1 MKNCNA
7 QIKYLQHENL
17 TAYESVN
24 LARTES
30 MAANESKKEVEE
42 ERDML
47 QRQVGDYQKE
57 CGTMKEAML
66 ALAEAEKHRVKTIQ
80 RLERKLQRAKVSL
93 EKATISAKNAE
104 VEAATLRNALE
115 KLQSENDSLSA
126 ELNDKREYIEKECN
140 KQNDKLMTAKKEAKK
155 WQLQVEENCIEIKM
169 LKLELATAKKSKRKD
184 QSKDLIITPNDAA
197 NWGLINAF
205 GAEDIASGSELFC
218 QQTFAEK
225 QPLQTAL
232 MSPRGQSSRQLLYL
246 TSPHEKENK
255 PNASS
260 PLLTEKIRCAKEQQK
275 CCLCFKDASGVMK
288 SCQCGQQTCE
298 KRAHATCL
306 SKYKVG
312 NISSCVSHPGTP
324 LPPMPLILCAGL
336 WKK

>member
-1 MKNCNA
+1 
-7 QIKYLQHENL
+7 
-17 TAYESVN
+17 
-24 LARTES
+24 

-57 CGTMKEAML
+57 CSTMKEAML
-66 ALAEAEKHRVKTIQ
+66 ALAEAEKYRVKTIQ

-93 EKATISAKNAE
+93 EKATVSAKNAE
-104 VEAATLRNALE
+104 DEAATLRNALE

-126 ELNDKREYIEKECN
+126 ELHDKREYVEKECN
-140 KQNDKLMTAKKEAKK
+140 KQNDKLMTARKEAKK

-169 LKLELATAKKSKRKD
+169 LKLELATAKKFGRKE
-184 QSKDLIITPNDAA
+184 QSKDLVITPNDAA
-197 NWGLINAF
+197 NWELINAL

-218 QQTFAEK
+218 QHTFAEK
-225 QPLQTAL
+225 QPC
-232 MSPRGQSSRQLLYL
+232 QLLYL

-298 KRAHATCL
+298 KKAHATCL